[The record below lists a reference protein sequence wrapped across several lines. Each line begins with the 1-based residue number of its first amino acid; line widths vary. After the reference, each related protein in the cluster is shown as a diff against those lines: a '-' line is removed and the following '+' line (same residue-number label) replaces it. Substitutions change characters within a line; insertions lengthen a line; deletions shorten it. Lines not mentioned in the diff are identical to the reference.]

1 MIDINKSYISE
12 NIKESPIRLS
22 SSFLYS
28 LTCFFFFSW
37 FFHTK
42 QNITKMRID
51 ILPSHSSFGLF
62 AFLYPFLYF
71 AADLHFIS
79 FLSKLF
85 PIYPFWYQIIFIFCS
100 SQILTQNPWYTRVSY
115 KTKRHQNAHGHFP
128 FPLPRLWFIPS
139 PSTHS
144 FAGTP
149 ECEEPMGVENGELSL
164 LQITVSSVLN
174 DDELYY
180 GKKNIRLDSKPEFYT
195 AAGAWVAEPKP
206 EQFVRVSLPLK

>member
-1 MIDINKSYISE
+1 MIDINKSYTSE

-100 SQILTQNPWYTRVSY
+100 SQILTQNPWYTHVSY

-128 FPLPRLWFIPS
+128 FPFPPPLVYSFSIHPLLRRDAGVRGAHGRRERRTVAPADHGLLGSQRRRAVLRQEKHSSRL
-139 PSTHS
+139 
-144 FAGTP
+144 
-149 ECEEPMGVENGELSL
+149 
-164 LQITVSSVLN
+164 
-174 DDELYY
+174 
-180 GKKNIRLDSKPEFYT
+180 
-195 AAGAWVAEPKP
+195 
-206 EQFVRVSLPLK
+206 